1 MPARTFPF
9 RTLAAA
15 AVILTMA
22 ALAGQAE
29 AQKGSDFVEKK
40 HMAMELA
47 RDIAE
52 GAVQACRERG
62 FQVSAVVLDHSG
74 DTQALLRDAY
84 APRMTM
90 EIAKEKAGAVI
101 LSGTASAALDESRAE
116 ITAELDHLDEV
127 LTLAGALP
135 IETQGSLVGAVGVSG
150 APGGDID
157 AECAQAGLDTVTERL
172 QFGGL

>member
-1 MPARTFPF
+1 MPHRPYLMP
-9 RTLAAA
+9 TLAAA
-15 AVILTMA
+15 AVMLLPMTGPVA
-22 ALAGQAE
+22 AQE
-29 AQKGSDFVEKK
+29 KSDFVEMK

-47 RDIAE
+47 RDIAD

-62 FQVSAVVLDHSG
+62 FQVTAVVVDRSG
-74 DTQALLRDAY
+74 DTQALLRDVY

-101 LSGTASAALDESRAE
+101 LSGTASANLDKSRSA
-116 ITAELDHLDEV
+116 IAAELDHLDEV

-150 APGGDID
+150 APGGDLD
-157 AECAQAGLDTVTERL
+157 AECAQAGLDAVADRL